1 MTCADYLKAD
11 KRMQAQMAGV
21 SMSTG
26 DAKMDATAAAMDKK
40 LRDYCAKNPTL
51 GVDKAMEEAMK

>member
-1 MTCADYLKAD
+1 
-11 KRMQAQMAGV
+11 
-21 SMSTG
+21 MSTG